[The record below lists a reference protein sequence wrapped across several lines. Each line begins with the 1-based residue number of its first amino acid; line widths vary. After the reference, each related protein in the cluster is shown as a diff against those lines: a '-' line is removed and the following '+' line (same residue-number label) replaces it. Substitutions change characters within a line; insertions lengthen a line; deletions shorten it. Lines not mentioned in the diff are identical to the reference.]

1 MLKPG
6 MILCDRYEILD
17 VVGAG
22 GMSIV
27 YKARDHRLNRNV
39 AIKVLKPEFSN
50 DKNFVTKFRIE
61 AQASAGLTHPNIV
74 NVYDVVDDEGI
85 YCIVMELVEGI
96 TLKQYIEQ
104 NGRLNMETAID
115 FSIQIASGL
124 EAAHENHIIHRD
136 IKPQN
141 IIVSKNGNIKVTDF
155 GIAKAASSN
164 TLTSGAM
171 GSVHYISPEQARGG
185 YSDERSDIYSLG
197 ITLFEMLTGHVPFE
211 GDNNVS
217 IALQHIQ
224 GEIPSPRSYYE
235 DIPTSLEK
243 IIAKATQKKPERRY
257 LTASAF
263 IADLKRVQ
271 ENPNIDC
278 VVVPP
283 VVPSSP
289 TVQMTKEELEA
300 IKNGRVMGEEDAVD
314 DQVAPADDQ
323 YGYDYDDDYGDNA
336 VNDTG
341 DTYGT
346 NGRSARS
353 SRPQATVPEV
363 APSKF
368 DELFDDDY
376 DDYDD
381 GYDDDDSRAGV
392 TSARNVGASSRGTAR
407 TGIPDD
413 EVDPGLKKVI
423 VIAAVAAAL
432 IVIILIVVLIG
443 EIAGW
448 NLFSSSKDKDKNDV
462 LITSEAT
469 SEDELLVMDDVVG
482 LYKNAAEETLKKI
495 GFTNI
500 KFEEVSDDDP
510 DKVGYVLRQSVNKG
524 EKIPKDEEIIL
535 YISKGPEDVKV
546 PYVVGMDKD
555 EAEKTLTKAGF
566 KVTKAYEFDD
576 KVEKDQ
582 VISTDPEAG
591 TKAASG
597 STIKIVISN
606 GAEETLTTVPK
617 LVGKSE
623 TEATSLL
630 SSAKLYGSPSY
641 EFSDTVPAGQVIS
654 QGTPAGSEIAEGTT
668 ITYVVSKGKES
679 STYKVTFSG
688 SISNNVYDF
697 DTLGTV
703 SVTITYTV
711 DGNTHTLY
719 SGAATDSS
727 FPLSIDSAAPITG
740 LTSNSGTFGVTI
752 VDSSNNDVTA
762 MFNTSELV
770 ASFSEE

>member
-1 MLKPG
+1 
-6 MILCDRYEILD
+6 
-17 VVGAG
+17 
-22 GMSIV
+22 
-27 YKARDHRLNRNV
+27 
-39 AIKVLKPEFSN
+39 
-50 DKNFVTKFRIE
+50 
-61 AQASAGLTHPNIV
+61 
-74 NVYDVVDDEGI
+74 
-85 YCIVMELVEGI
+85 
-96 TLKQYIEQ
+96 
-104 NGRLNMETAID
+104 
-115 FSIQIASGL
+115 
-124 EAAHENHIIHRD
+124 
-136 IKPQN
+136 
-141 IIVSKNGNIKVTDF
+141 
-155 GIAKAASSN
+155 
-164 TLTSGAM
+164 
-171 GSVHYISPEQARGG
+171 
-185 YSDERSDIYSLG
+185 
-197 ITLFEMLTGHVPFE
+197 
-211 GDNNVS
+211 
-217 IALQHIQ
+217 
-224 GEIPSPRSYYE
+224 
-235 DIPTSLEK
+235 
-243 IIAKATQKKPERRY
+243 
-257 LTASAF
+257 
-263 IADLKRVQ
+263 
-271 ENPNIDC
+271 
-278 VVVPP
+278 
-283 VVPSSP
+283 
-289 TVQMTKEELEA
+289 MTKEELEA

-314 DQVAPADDQ
+314 GQAAPADDQ

-469 SEDELLVMDDVVG
+469 SEDELLVMDDVAG

-606 GAEETLTTVPK
+606 GAEETLTTVPY

-688 SISNNVYDF
+688 SITNNVYDF

-762 MFNTSELV
+762 MFNTSGLV